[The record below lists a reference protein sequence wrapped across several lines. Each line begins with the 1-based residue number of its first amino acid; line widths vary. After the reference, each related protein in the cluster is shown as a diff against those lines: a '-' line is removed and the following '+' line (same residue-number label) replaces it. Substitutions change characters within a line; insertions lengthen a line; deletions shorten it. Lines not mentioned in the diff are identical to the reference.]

1 MSTPKEETIK
11 TVFSGRIRSLIGSE
25 SVSAFAR
32 RVGLKQA
39 AIDRYVKG
47 VRAPAAEALVALAN
61 SCSVSSDWLLGLSAT
76 PAGEKN
82 SDWRTKAI
90 AAQRKLDKVNE
101 ALGKVIEGTKAL
113 QEAVK

>member
-1 MSTPKEETIK
+1 MSTPKEDSIK
-11 TVFSGRIRSLIGSE
+11 IIFSDRIRLLIGSE
-25 SVSAFAR
+25 SVAAFAR

-39 AIDRYVKG
+39 AVDRYVKG
-47 VRAPAAEALVALAN
+47 VRAPAADALVALAN
-61 SCSVSSDWLLGLSAT
+61 SCAVSADWLLGLAAT

-82 SDWRTKAI
+82 SDWRDKAI

>member
-1 MSTPKEETIK
+1 MSTPKEENLKRIFSARIK
-11 TVFSGRIRSLIGSE
+11 ELIGES

-47 VRAPAAEALVALAN
+47 LRAPSADALVALAAQ
-61 SCSVSSDWLLGLSAT
+61 CSVSIDWLLGVSAN
-76 PAGEKN
+76 PIGDDKSE
-82 SDWRTKAI
+82 WRIKALC
-90 AAQRKLDKVNE
+90 AQRKLDKVNE
-101 ALGKVIEGTKAL
+101 ALGKILDGTKAL